1 MGCLL
6 EKRVKDGFSMMK
18 LSYISKKDKI
28 IAFFVMLFPIY
39 VFSFFI
45 GIRYLIINYFR
56 GHVKYDI
63 QEIVVVLIL
72 FSVIIF
78 LSYWHNFKSFDNFLL
93 DRKNNRIVLQ
103 RADKEY
109 IYSLE
114 NIKLN
119 VEVNYMSIGGRYVNL
134 YINGN
139 KHKVKYTNMKLDS
152 YFMFNYNIIASNYI
166 KRLKKVLSIKDIK

>member
-1 MGCLL
+1 MAYLL
-6 EKRVKDGFSMMK
+6 VKKIKDGFSMLK
-18 LSYISKKDKI
+18 ISYTSKKDKI
-28 IAFFVMLFPIY
+28 IAFFIMLFPIY
-39 VFSFFI
+39 VFCFFI
-45 GIRYLIINYFR
+45 IVRYLIINYFR
-56 GHVKYDI
+56 GYVNYDI
-63 QEIVVVLIL
+63 QEIFVVLIL

-78 LSYWHNFKSFDNFLL
+78 LSYWHNFNSFDNFLL

-119 VEVNYMSIGGRYVNL
+119 AEVNNLAISGKYVNL

-139 KHKVKYTNMKLDS
+139 KHKVKYTSMKLDFYYMFS
-152 YFMFNYNIIASNYI
+152 YDRIANDYI

>member
-1 MGCLL
+1 ML
-6 EKRVKDGFSMMK
+6 K
-18 LSYISKKDKI
+18 LSYTSKKDKI
-28 IAFFVMLFPIY
+28 IAFFIMLLPIY

-56 GHVKYDI
+56 GDIKYSI

-72 FSVIIF
+72 FSVVIF

-93 DRKNNRIVLQ
+93 DRKNNKIVLFRGNKQ
-103 RADKEY
+103 Y
-109 IYSLE
+109 VYSLE

-119 VEVNYMSIGGRYVNL
+119 AEVNYMSIGGRYVIL

-139 KHKVKYTNMKLDS
+139 KHKVKYANMKLDS
-152 YFMFNYNIIASNYI
+152 YSMFNYNIIANDYI
-166 KRLKKVLSIKDIK
+166 RRLKKVLSIKDIK